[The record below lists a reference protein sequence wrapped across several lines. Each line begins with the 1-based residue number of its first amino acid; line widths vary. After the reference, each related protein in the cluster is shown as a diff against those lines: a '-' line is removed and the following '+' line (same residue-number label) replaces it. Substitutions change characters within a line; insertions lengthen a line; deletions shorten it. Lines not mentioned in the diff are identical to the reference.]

1 MTTRPRL
8 VLASASPR
16 RLALL
21 KQIGIEPDAVAP
33 AEIDETPLKG
43 EAPRFLAAR
52 LARLKAAAAAQAD
65 AVVLGA
71 DTVVALGRRIFPKA
85 ETETEARAC
94 LALLSGRAHRV
105 FTAICVVPPNQQPRE
120 RVVETRVS
128 FKRLAGAE
136 IDAYIRSEEWKGKA
150 GGYAVQGVAARFVS
164 HISGSYSAVV
174 GLPLHETANL
184 LESCGLTA
192 P

>member
-71 DTVVALGRRIFPKA
+71 DTVVALGRRILPKA
-85 ETETEARAC
+85 ETEAEARAC